1 MGGQG
6 ARHRVGD
13 MAGEKTRL
21 IFLSSHL
28 PSHVVDTAFERGW
41 SSLRNGKL
49 LDVAAHE
56 RSDLLITTDQ
66 DLRY

>member
-1 MGGQG
+1 
-6 ARHRVGD
+6 